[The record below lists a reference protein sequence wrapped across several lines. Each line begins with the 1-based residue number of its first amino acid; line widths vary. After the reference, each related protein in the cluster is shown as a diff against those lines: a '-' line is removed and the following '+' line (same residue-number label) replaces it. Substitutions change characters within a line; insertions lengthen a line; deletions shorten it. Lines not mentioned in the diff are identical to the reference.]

1 MWFPSAGRVL
11 TRTTASNL
19 PAVLSSTA
27 HLNFYIGC
35 WLKSFVLLALS
46 YQLLFSLSSF
56 SSDVFSTNV
65 WVSAIPLFFCL
76 LIVLIALAFDHTHQ
90 SKFQYLVFFSITIT
104 SALGLT
110 KTLTGS
116 HAESK
121 NIVLYGFSF
130 YTASIAYLI
139 HSQQLSAKS
148 IAVVSNPL
156 LLLTGPI
163 ATYFRPIR
171 HYSFKKRLKYFF
183 PYIVVGLFLHQ
194 AIATPLTATFS
205 LISLTD
211 IFSSCAYA
219 VIFELF
225 VYANFCGLSLL
236 IYGVFG
242 IMGAKVPLN
251 FKQPFSSTNIV
262 EYW

>member
-1 MWFPSAGRVL
+1 MRSPSTSRWTIGNCHCNVHGSRSL
-11 TRTTASNL
+11 TRTTASNF
-19 PAVLSSTA
+19 SKA
-27 HLNFYIGC
+27 HPDNFNFYIGW
-35 WLKSFVLLALS
+35 WLKSLVLLWFS

-56 SSDVFSTNV
+56 SWDIFSKTLWESV
-65 WVSAIPLFFCL
+65 IPLLFCL
-76 LIVLIALAFDHTHQ
+76 LIVLAALAFDHPHQ
-90 SKFQYLVFFSITIT
+90 SKFKYVVFFSITIT

-121 NIVLYGFSF
+121 NIILYGFSF
-130 YTASIAYLI
+130 YTVSIAYLI

-156 LLLTGPI
+156 LLITGPI

-171 HYSFKKRLKYFF
+171 HYSFKKRFKYFF

-194 AIATPLTATFS
+194 AIATPLTTTFK
-205 LISLTD
+205 LIALTD
-211 IFSSCAYA
+211 IFSSCAFA

-236 IYGVFG
+236 IYGVCGLWALRFR
-242 IMGAKVPLN
+242 L
-251 FKQPFSSTNIV
+251 T
-262 EYW
+262 

>member
-1 MWFPSAGRVL
+1 
-11 TRTTASNL
+11 
-19 PAVLSSTA
+19 
-27 HLNFYIGC
+27 
-35 WLKSFVLLALS
+35 KSFVLLGFS

-56 SSDVFSTNV
+56 SWDVFSKNLWESV
-65 WVSAIPLFFCL
+65 IPLFFCS
-76 LIVLIALAFDHTHQ
+76 LIVLAALAFDHTHQ
-90 SKFQYLVFFSITIT
+90 CKFKYVAFFCITIT

-121 NIVLYGFSF
+121 NIILYGFSF

-139 HSQQLSAKS
+139 HSQQLSVKS

-156 LLLTGPI
+156 LLITGPI

-171 HYSFKKRLKYFF
+171 HYSFKKRFKYFF

-194 AIATPLTATFS
+194 AIATPLTKTFD
-205 LISLTD
+205 LIALTD
-211 IFSSCAYA
+211 IFSSCAFA
-219 VIFELF
+219 IIFELF

-236 IYGVFG
+236 IYGVCG

-262 EYW
+262 EYWRGWHTTLSVVLKSLFYT